1 MEDSINKL
9 PPELLVDIFLIAL
22 GGFAGWTVQKTE
34 ALLKV
39 CNRWKHIVLGTPQLW
54 CTIQSWHYQL
64 QNDRVLKHNPLG
76 PLMVRSNTQKW
87 LEDMAARSRPSRWI
101 GLEYEARRHHPSLER
116 VIKSATNLQ
125 HLVLALD
132 SGNGGMAPTTIPNP
146 TKLHTLHLRTFNLD
160 WGILDSLR
168 LESLWLECLHSP
180 PTNDQ
185 IFDLL
190 RGSPLLRRL
199 VLRDLYTQGDFPPI
213 HNIFAPSYPEPLP
226 EPQES
231 SLIHLPRLETLIL
244 SSIASSLSHLLLW
257 RLSIPSCKTLDVSNC
272 QPTHFETT
280 STSELPKTLSRIF
293 MAAKEIRLAYTARYT
308 DGSGSLE
315 IQTLNPAWL
324 APSIPFQTSECSG
337 SILSVFLRGLDAWDD
352 LAEAIGLKNFPGAT
366 SLSLGAR
373 AFGVLASQVD
383 LTTIPLMIRMAEDL
397 RQTIEVLELRND
409 QEPILQYLS
418 APQPVHGAEYAEHWP
433 CPKLRRI
440 LINDSTYRYDMDNNG
455 LLRLCIAVLRRSS
468 IRTSSLAAPRKL
480 DGLFSS
486 ASLGLSERLAAM
498 NEFRNVK
505 FPVLQGTSQ
514 SRHPNSLF

>member
-9 PPELLVDIFLIAL
+9 PLELLLDIFLIAL
-22 GGFAGWTVQKTE
+22 GGFAEWTFQKVE

-39 CNRWKHIVLGTPQLW
+39 CNRWKHIVLETPQLW

-101 GLEYEARRHHPSLER
+101 GLEYEARRYTPSLGR

-132 SGNGGMAPTTIPNP
+132 SGNGNSAQTTIPNP
-146 TKLHTLHLRTFNLD
+146 TKLHTLHLRTFTLD

-168 LESLWLECLHSP
+168 LESLWLECLHRP

-185 IFDLL
+185 IFDVL

-199 VLRDLYTQGDFPPI
+199 VLRDFYAPGDL
-213 HNIFAPSYPEPLP
+213 IFAPSNPEALP

-231 SLIHLPRLETLIL
+231 GLIHLPHLETLIL
-244 SSIASSLSHLLLW
+244 SSVASSLSHPLLW
-257 RLSIPSCKTLDVSNC
+257 RLSIPSCKTLHVSNC

-293 MAAKEIRLAYTARYT
+293 MAAKEIRLAYTARHT

-324 APSIPFQTSECSG
+324 APSIPFQTSECLG
-337 SILSVFLRGLDAWDD
+337 SMFSVFLRGFDAWDD
-352 LAEAIGLKNFPGAT
+352 LVEAIGLKNFPGAT

-373 AFGVLASQVD
+373 AFGFPASQAD
-383 LTTIPLMIRMAEDL
+383 LATIPLMIRMAEDM

-409 QEPILQYLS
+409 QVPIFQYLS
-418 APQPVHGAEYAEHWP
+418 APQPVDGAEYAKHWP

-440 LINDSTYRYDMDNNG
+440 FIIDSTYRYDMDNND
-455 LLRLCIAVLRRSS
+455 LLQLCIAVLRRSS
-468 IRTSSLAAPRKL
+468 IRTGSLAAPREL

-486 ASLGLSERLAAM
+486 ASLGLSERLATM
-498 NEFRNVK
+498 DEFRNVK

-514 SRHPNSLF
+514 SRHPGILF

>member
-1 MEDSINKL
+1 MAL
-9 PPELLVDIFLIAL
+9 PTPKRPRAQAQSTRPAYGAEQYTEVVGRHGGSVTPESVDR
-22 GGFAGWTVQKTE
+22 AG
-34 ALLKV
+34 
-39 CNRWKHIVLGTPQLW
+39 
-54 CTIQSWHYQL
+54 
-64 QNDRVLKHNPLG
+64 
-76 PLMVRSNTQKW
+76 VRSPPT
-87 LEDMAARSRPSRWI
+87 PSVI
-101 GLEYEARRHHPSLER
+101 GTRHQ
-116 VIKSATNLQ
+116 I
-125 HLVLALD
+125 
-132 SGNGGMAPTTIPNP
+132 GNQSSTPGGCTRFRHGGMAPTTIPNP

-168 LESLWLECLHSP
+168 LESLWLECLYGP

-199 VLRDLYTQGDFPPI
+199 VLRDLYTPGDFSPI
-213 HNIFAPSYPEPLP
+213 HKIIAPSYPEPLP

-231 SLIHLPRLETLIL
+231 SLIHLPHLETLIL
-244 SSIASSLSHLLLW
+244 SSIASSLSHRLLW
-257 RLSIPSCKTLDVSNC
+257 RLSIPSCKTLHVSNC

-280 STSELPKTLSRIF
+280 STSELPKALSRIF
-293 MAAKEIRLAYTARYT
+293 MATKEIRLAYTARYT

-337 SILSVFLRGLDAWDD
+337 SILSVFLRGLEAWDD

-373 AFGVLASQVD
+373 AFGVLASQAD
-383 LTTIPLMIRMAEDL
+383 LTTIPLMIRMEEDL

-433 CPKLRRI
+433 
-440 LINDSTYRYDMDNNG
+440 YNNG

-468 IRTSSLAAPRKL
+468 IRTGSLAAPRKL

-486 ASLGLSERLAAM
+486 ASLGLSERQ
-498 NEFRNVK
+498 
-505 FPVLQGTSQ
+505 PVSYLN
-514 SRHPNSLF
+514 RFH